1 MTGKDLVSSRT
12 GLMKHMDRQREVV
25 VVAARMLDR
34 VTAPGLV
41 GVEEEGEVWG
51 PGLAEEQKGYI
62 VEAESL
68 RTTKLD

>member
-12 GLMKHMDRQREVV
+12 GLVKRMDRQREEVAVV
-25 VVAARMLDR
+25 VQMLDK

-41 GVEEEGEVWG
+41 GVEEEEEVRG

-62 VEAESL
+62 VEAES
-68 RTTKLD
+68 

>member
-1 MTGKDLVSSRT
+1 MTGKDLVSSQT
-12 GLMKHMDRQREVV
+12 GLMKHMDRQREEVAVV
-25 VVAARMLDR
+25 VQMLDK

-41 GVEEEGEVWG
+41 GVVEVVEVWG